1 MLAEGGVWIDVSTAN
16 FGRNVVGMCYREFE
30 EVLEKSLFKVVEKGE
45 SNDYWYGDRECMMN

>member
-1 MLAEGGVWIDVSTAN
+1 MWIDVSTAN